1 MQVLEQL
8 SPKSRSALERAIRD
22 FRQYIQTED
31 FRRYLQ
37 DRKNRTLFF
46 QKELS
51 SRLENLSEADV
62 EQIVGYLWA
71 HQMWGNKTYV
81 AQKIVQ
87 ENTLERL
94 RDHIQMLYQMAED
107 PEEAYAR
114 FLKSI
119 KRWGPASV
127 TEILAYIYPQR
138 CGIWNRQARVAL
150 QVLGLTNIVDTN
162 KYELSKEEYRKFNS
176 LLNII
181 ADALRQAGIPDVDF
195 LIVDFLLYRVAQRK
209 VPRSAQREVPSE
221 PLRKF
226 DHDEVRDLIA
236 GLGAKLGFDTETEV
250 NIAHGARVDVVWR
263 ARIANLGIVTYV
275 FEVHRSGSI
284 DSLILNL
291 QKALNAPTVQK
302 VVAVSDEKQLRT
314 IEKEC
319 EGLPEPFRRVLRFW
333 DVQDVIRVA
342 QAMEQVMDSITRLGL
357 LEVR

>member
-1 MQVLEQL
+1 MQVLEPL
-8 SPKSRSALERAIRD
+8 SPKSRNALDKAIRD
-22 FRQYIQTED
+22 FREYIQTED
-31 FRRYLQ
+31 FQRYLQ

-46 QKELS
+46 QKELP
-51 SRLENLSEADV
+51 SRLENFSEADV
-62 EQIVGYLWA
+62 EQIVGSLWA
-71 HQMWGNKTYV
+71 HQMWGNKAYV

-114 FLKSI
+114 FLKSV
-119 KRWGPASV
+119 KRWGPASI
-127 TEILAYIYPQR
+127 TEMLAYIYPQR
-138 CGIWNRQARVAL
+138 CGIWNKQARLAL
-150 QVLGLTNIVDTN
+150 QILGLTNAVDTK
-162 KYELSKEEYRKFNS
+162 KYMLSKKEYRKFNS
-176 LLNII
+176 LLHII
-181 ADALRQAGIPDVDF
+181 AEALRQAGILEVDF
-195 LIVDFLLYRVAQRK
+195 LMVDFLLYRIAQRK
-209 VPRSAQREVPSE
+209 VQESTLRKVPSKPE
-221 PLRKF
+221 F

-236 GLGAKLGFDTETEV
+236 GLGAKLGFDTEIEV

-263 ARIANLGIVTYV
+263 ARIANLGIVTYI

-333 DVQDVIRVA
+333 NVQEVIRVA

-357 LEVR
+357 LEIR